1 MIMRRRDFLKAAGS
15 MVALANISSPNVSAS
30 NAAAANLAVSED
42 KQSTMRVQ
50 GHKIII
56 QTRTQSAVIEK
67 GLLTSLI
74 SKKTSEQFIK
84 GVEVDK
90 SAALQLIYRRNETI
104 SVDES
109 KFGNIVTRQIS
120 PLRAEIVFHSWDG
133 DGVISVSVEP
143 ESGDILIEPSAYS
156 SRPGVLGC
164 RWNMAG
170 VRDDLQLVAPFFQGI
185 KLKLDD
191 PLIANTHW
199 DWPLYWEAALAILQ
213 SNKGGFWIHT
223 QDNRYRYKA
232 LQVGSREQKNRL
244 GFDTQA
250 YGPID
255 DNLSAGGLIWR
266 INVFEGNWEDPAELY
281 RGWLWDA
288 YNLQAE
294 EQKRQAWT
302 RDVKFAVSWC
312 PGEGSILDAISKK
325 VNPRHCL
332 IHYPNWRTDPYDENY
347 PTYIPSEQAKAF
359 IKKGLAMGFRM
370 MPHFNAVDMDPS
382 HPSYA
387 YLRDFQYRGI
397 DRKDLRG
404 WSWYRGRGLGVPES
418 NASRLNNRDKKVM
431 VKVHPGLSMWR
442 SILGNSILEAARQ
455 LNLDTVFIDVTLVSH
470 NLHNCF
476 VEAMTP
482 TEGMKKIISHVTS
495 LAKGL
500 VVGGEGL
507 NEITMQGLSFAQ
519 AHLFKSWH
527 SSIEGL
533 ERTGG
538 CKLNDFLFGTLC
550 RTFGYSNLSGRD
562 ENQALR
568 MKMHLE
574 HGAIPTVTIR
584 SSKDIESPNPSV
596 KQMLDIAGSQ

>member
-1 MIMRRRDFLKAAGS
+1 MMHRRDFLKVAGS
-15 MVALANISSPNVSAS
+15 IAALAHVS
-30 NAAAANLAVSED
+30 NANDSRSGVAATSLTISEN
-42 KQSTMRVQ
+42 KQASMRVE

-56 QTRTQSAVIEK
+56 DTPTQSAVIEK
-67 GLLTSLI
+67 GFLTSLKC
-74 SKKTSEQFIK
+74 KKTGQEFIK
-84 GVEVDK
+84 DVAVDQA
-90 SAALQLIYRRNETI
+90 AALQLLYRGEETI
-104 SVDES
+104 SIDES
-109 KFGNIVTRQIS
+109 KFGHITTRQIA
-120 PLRAEIVFHSWDG
+120 PLKAEIVFHSWDG

-143 ESGDILIEPSAYS
+143 DSGDILIEPSAYS
-156 SRPGVLGC
+156 SRPGVLAC
-164 RWNMAG
+164 RWNLVG
-170 VRDDLQLVAPFFQGI
+170 LRPDLEFVAPFFQGI

-191 PLIANTHW
+191 ALIANTHW
-199 DWPLYWEAALAILQ
+199 DWPLYWEAGLAILQ
-213 SNKGGFWIHT
+213 SKKGGFWIHT
-223 QDNRYRYKA
+223 RDNRFRYKG
-232 LQVGSREQKNRL
+232 LQVGSREQKNKL

-255 DNLSAGGLIWR
+255 DNLSAGGLVWR
-266 INVFEGNWEDPAELY
+266 INVFDGDWKVPAEQY
-281 RGWLWDA
+281 RAWLWDA
-288 YNLQAE
+288 YNLQIE
-294 EQKRQAWT
+294 EQKRRPWT
-302 RDVKFAVSWC
+302 KDIKFAVSWC

-325 VNPRHCL
+325 VDPKRCL

-347 PTYIPSEQAKAF
+347 PTYVPSEQAKAF
-359 IKKGLAMGFRM
+359 IKKGLSMGFRM

-382 HPSYA
+382 HPAYA

-397 DRKDLRG
+397 ERKDLRG

-418 NASRLNNRDKKVM
+418 NASRRNNRDKKVM

-442 SILGNSILEAARQ
+442 SMLGQNILEAARE

-476 VEAMTP
+476 VEATTP
-482 TEGMKKIISHVTS
+482 TEGMKKIIAHVAS
-495 LAKGL
+495 LGKGL

-527 SSIEGL
+527 TSIKGL

-538 CKLNDFLFGTLC
+538 CKLNDFLFGNLC
-550 RTFGYSNLSGRD
+550 RTFGYANLSGRD
-562 ENQALR
+562 EDQALR

-584 SSKDIESPNPSV
+584 SAKDIESPNPAV
-596 KQMLDIAGSQ
+596 KQMLDMAAS

>member
-1 MIMRRRDFLKAAGS
+1 MIIHRRDFLKAAGS
-15 MVALANISSPNVSAS
+15 MVALANVSPSS
-30 NAAAANLAVSED
+30 AAAISLAASEN
-42 KQSTMRVQ
+42 KKTSMQVE
-50 GHKIII
+50 GHKITIN
-56 QTRTQSAVIEK
+56 TRTQSAVIEK
-67 GLLTSLI
+67 GFLTSLK
-74 SKKTSEQFIK
+74 SKKTSEEFIE
-84 GVEVDK
+84 GVAVDK
-90 SAALQLIYRRNETI
+90 AAALQLIYRGNEII
-104 SVDES
+104 SIDES
-109 KFGNIVTRQIS
+109 KFGNIETRQIS
-120 PLRAEIVFHSWDG
+120 PIKAEIVFHSWDG
-133 DGVISVSVEP
+133 DGVILVSVEP
-143 ESGDILIEPSAYS
+143 ESGTILIEPSAYS
-156 SRPGVLGC
+156 SRSGVLGC
-164 RWNMAG
+164 RWNMASI
-170 VRDDLQLVAPFFQGI
+170 RPDLQLVAPFFQGI

-191 PLIANTHW
+191 SLIANTHW
-199 DWPLYWEAALAILQ
+199 DWPLYWEAGLAILQ
-213 SNKGGFWIHT
+213 SNKEGFWIHT

-232 LQVGSREQKNRL
+232 LHVGSGAQKNHL

-255 DNLSAGGLIWR
+255 DNLSAGGLVWR
-266 INVFEGNWEDPAELY
+266 INVFEGDWKVPAELY
-281 RGWLWDA
+281 RNWLWDA
-288 YNLQAE
+288 YNLHAE
-294 EQKRQAWT
+294 EQKRQAWI

-325 VNPRHCL
+325 VNPKNCL

-347 PTYIPSEQAKAF
+347 PTYIPSEQAKVF
-359 IKKGLAMGFRM
+359 IKKGLSMGFRM
-370 MPHFNAVDMDPS
+370 MPHFNSVDMDPS

-397 DRKDLRG
+397 ERKDLRG

-442 SILGNSILEAARQ
+442 SILGQSILEAARQ

-476 VEAMTP
+476 VEATTP
-482 TEGMKKIISHVTS
+482 TEGMKKIISHVAS
-495 LAKGL
+495 LGEGL

-538 CKLNDFLFGTLC
+538 CKLNDFLFGKLC

-562 ENQALR
+562 ENHALR
-568 MKMHLE
+568 MKMHHE

-584 SSKDIESPNPSV
+584 SAKDIESPNPSV
-596 KQMLDIAGSQ
+596 KQMLDLAGS

>member
-1 MIMRRRDFLKAAGS
+1 MHRRDFLKAAGG
-15 MVALANISSPNVSAS
+15 MVALANVSSPNVSPS
-30 NAAAANLAVSED
+30 SAAAISLGVSGN
-42 KQSTMRVQ
+42 KQTSMRVK

-67 GLLTSLI
+67 GFLTSLI
-74 SKKTSEQFIK
+74 SKKTSEEFIK
-84 GVEVDK
+84 DVAVNK
-90 SAALQLIYRRNETI
+90 AAALQLIYRDDETI

-109 KFGNIVTRQIS
+109 KFGNIITRQIS
-120 PLRAEIVFHSWDG
+120 PLKAEVVFHSWDG
-133 DGVISVSVEP
+133 DGIISVSVEP
-143 ESGDILIEPSAYS
+143 ESGTILIEPSAYS
-156 SRPGVLGC
+156 SRPGVLAC

-170 VRDDLQLVAPFFQGI
+170 IRPDLQLVATFFQGI

-191 PLIANTHW
+191 SLIANTHW
-199 DWPLYWEAALAILQ
+199 GWPLYWEAGLAILQ
-213 SNKGGFWIHT
+213 SNKGGLWVHT
-223 QDNRYRYKA
+223 RDDRYRYKA
-232 LQVGSREQKNRL
+232 LKVGSRAQKNHL

-255 DNLSAGGLIWR
+255 NNLSAGGLIWR
-266 INVFEGNWEDPAELY
+266 INVFEGDWKVPAELY
-281 RGWLWDA
+281 RVWLWDA

-294 EQKRQAWT
+294 EQKRQAWI

-312 PGEGSILDAISKK
+312 PGEGNILDAISKK
-325 VNPRHCL
+325 VNPKHCL

-359 IKKGLAMGFRM
+359 IKKGLSMGFRM

-397 DRKDLRG
+397 DGKELGG

-442 SILGNSILEAARQ
+442 SILGNSILEAVRQ
-455 LNLDTVFIDVTLVSH
+455 LNLDTVFIDVTLVSY

-482 TEGMKKIISHVTS
+482 TEGMKKIISHVAS
-495 LAKGL
+495 LGEGL

-538 CKLNDFLFGTLC
+538 CKLNDFLFGKLC
-550 RTFGYSNLSGRD
+550 RTFGYANLFGRD
-562 ENQALR
+562 EDQALR

-584 SSKDIESPNPSV
+584 SAKEIESPNPSV
-596 KQMLDIAGSQ
+596 KQMLDMAAS

>member
-1 MIMRRRDFLKAAGS
+1 MLRRDFLKAGGS
-15 MVALANISSPNVSAS
+15 LIAFANVSLS
-30 NAAAANLAVSED
+30 SVAATSLAVSD
-42 KQSTMRVQ
+42 SKQASMRTE

-56 QTRTQSAVIEK
+56 STHTQSAVIEK
-67 GLLTSLI
+67 GFLTSLK
-74 SKKTSEQFIK
+74 SKKTGEQFIE
-84 GVEVDK
+84 GVAADK
-90 SAALQLIYRRNETI
+90 SAALQLIYRGGETVSI
-104 SVDES
+104 DES
-109 KFGNIVTRQIS
+109 KFGNITTRQLS
-120 PLRAEIVFHSWDG
+120 PLKAEIVFHSWDG
-133 DGVISVSVEP
+133 DGVILVTVEP

-170 VRDDLQLVAPFFQGI
+170 IRSDLHLVAPFFQGI

-191 PLIANTHW
+191 SLIANTHW
-199 DWPLYWEAALAILQ
+199 DWPLYWEAGLAILE
-213 SNKGGFWIHT
+213 SKKGGFWVHT

-232 LQVGSREQKNRL
+232 LQVGSGAQKNHL

-266 INVFEGNWEDPAELY
+266 INVFDGDWKAPAELY

-288 YNLQAE
+288 YNLKAE
-294 EQKRQAWT
+294 EQKRQSWIW
-302 RDVKFAVSWC
+302 DVKFAVSWC
-312 PGEGSILDAISKK
+312 PGQENILDAIAKK
-325 VNPRHCL
+325 IKPEHCL

-347 PTYIPSEQAKAF
+347 PTYIPSERAKAF
-359 IKKGLAMGFRM
+359 IKKGQTMGFRM
-370 MPHFNAVDMDPS
+370 MPHFNSVDMDPS
-382 HPSYA
+382 NPAYA

-397 DRKDLRG
+397 ERMDLRG
-404 WSWYRGRGLGVPES
+404 WSWYQGRGLGVPES

-431 VKVHPGLSMWR
+431 VKIHPGLSMWR
-442 SILGNSILEAARQ
+442 SILGESILNAARQ
-455 LNLDTVFIDVTLVSH
+455 LDLETVFIDVTLVSH

-476 VEAMTP
+476 VEATTP
-482 TEGMKKIISHVTS
+482 TEGMKKIIGHVAS
-495 LAKGL
+495 LGDGL

-538 CKLNDFLFGTLC
+538 CKLNDFLFGKLC

-584 SSKDIESPNPSV
+584 SAKDIESPNPAV
-596 KQMLDIAGSQ
+596 KQMLDLAGG

>member
-1 MIMRRRDFLKAAGS
+1 MQRRDFLKAAGS
-15 MVALANISSPNVSAS
+15 MVALANVSSGNELPSSVVATSLAAS
-30 NAAAANLAVSED
+30 EN
-42 KQSTMRVQ
+42 KQTSMRVEE
-50 GHKIII
+50 HKIII
-56 QTRTQSAVIEK
+56 HTHTQSAVIEK
-67 GLLTSLI
+67 GFLTSLTC
-74 SKKTSEQFIK
+74 KKTGEEFIK
-84 GVEVDK
+84 EVEVDK
-90 SAALQLIYRRNETI
+90 AAALQLVYRNNESI

-109 KFGNIVTRQIS
+109 KFGNITTRQLS
-120 PLRAEIVFHSWDG
+120 PLKAEIVFHSWDG
-133 DGVISVSVEP
+133 DGIISVSVEP
-143 ESGDILIEPSAYS
+143 ESGSILIEPSAYS
-156 SRPGVLGC
+156 SRPGVLAC

-170 VRDDLQLVAPFFQGI
+170 IRPDLQLVAPFFQGI

-191 PLIANTHW
+191 SLIANTHW
-199 DWPLYWEAALAILQ
+199 QWPLYWEAGLAILQ
-213 SNKGGFWIHT
+213 SNKGGLWVHT
-223 QDNRYRYKA
+223 RDNRYRYKA
-232 LQVGSREQKNRL
+232 LKVGSGAQKNHL

-250 YGPID
+250 YGPVD

-266 INVFEGNWEDPAELY
+266 INVFEGDWKVPAEQY
-281 RGWLWDA
+281 RTWLWDA

-325 VNPRHCL
+325 VNPKHCL

-347 PTYIPSEQAKAF
+347 PTYIPSEPAKAF
-359 IKKGLAMGFRM
+359 IKKGLSMGFRM
-370 MPHFNAVDMDPS
+370 MPHFNAIDMDPS

-418 NASRLNNRDKKVM
+418 NASRRNNRDKKVM
-431 VKVHPGLSMWR
+431 VKVHP
-442 SILGNSILEAARQ
+442 
-455 LNLDTVFIDVTLVSH
+455 

-476 VEAMTP
+476 VEATTP
-482 TEGMKKIISHVTS
+482 TEGMKKIISHVAG
-495 LAKGL
+495 LGEGL

-507 NEITMQGLSFAQ
+507 NEITMQGQSFAQ

-527 SSIEGL
+527 SSIKGL

-538 CKLNDFLFGTLC
+538 CNLNDVLFGKLC
-550 RTFGYSNLSGRD
+550 RTFGYSNLGGRD
-562 ENQALR
+562 EDQALR

-584 SSKDIESPNPSV
+584 SAKEIESPNPSV
-596 KQMLDIAGSQ
+596 KQMLNIAGR